1 MAIGAGAIPNGR
13 ARAGTTPREVAWTR
27 NKTTLYRYLPSRP
40 RRHRTP
46 VLLVYALINR
56 PYVFDL
62 LPGRSFVRHLL
73 DEGYEVYLLDWGR
86 PGWEDRG
93 VGLDE
98 LIDEHLPDAVE
109 RMAAGAGAGGE
120 YTILGYCMG
129 GTMAAVHAAL
139 RPEGLRNL
147 IALTT
152 PVDFADPGPA
162 AAWMDPR
169 HLDATALAGS
179 LGNISPSLV
188 DLATKMLR
196 PVANAVDAQLVL
208 RERIARGDDLTF
220 WRAVDQWVNDAV
232 PFSGAAFVQWVGD
245 FYQQNL
251 LVRDAL
257 TVAGRSVR
265 LSEITA
271 ALLAIAGSRDHLVP
285 PQMAR
290 PLVDLVASP
299 DRRYLELPAGHVG
312 ILVGSGART
321 DLWPEVTDWLD
332 ARSD

>member
-1 MAIGAGAIPNGR
+1 MAIRAGAISNGR
-13 ARAGTTPREVAWTR
+13 VRTGATPREVVWTR
-27 NKTTLYRYLPSRP
+27 NKTTLYRYVPLRP

-62 LPGRSFVRHLL
+62 LPERSFVRHLL

-86 PGWEDRG
+86 PGWEDRR

-98 LIDEHLPDAVE
+98 LIDEHLPGAVE
-109 RMAAGAGAGGE
+109 RMGATAGAGGE
-120 YTILGYCMG
+120 YSLLGYCMG

-152 PVDFADPGPA
+152 PVDFAAAGPT
-162 AAWMDPR
+162 AAWMHPR
-169 HLDATALAGS
+169 HLDAAAVARS

-196 PVANAVDAQLVL
+196 PLTNVVDARLAL

-220 WRAVDQWVNDAV
+220 WQAVDQWVNDAV
-232 PFSGAAFVQWVGD
+232 PFSGAAFVRWIED

-251 LVRDAL
+251 LARDML
-257 TVAGRSVR
+257 TVAGRDVR
-265 LSEITA
+265 LSQVSA
-271 ALLAIAGSRDHLVP
+271 PLLVIAGTRDHLVP

-312 ILVGSGART
+312 ILVGSSART
-321 DLWPEVTDWLD
+321 ELWPEVTDWLES
-332 ARSD
+332 RSN